1 MLRTADNRKNYYKK
15 KIDSIFHKNTFLIL
29 LKIIDKL
36 YGRCYKK
43 LLNICNKNIF
53 SIMEEIWASD
63 TKKIDLVVFWNE
75 FVIIS
80 FEIKSNFV
88 CQNYQAVG
96 YILFCAKKWRSERK
110 RKKPKPTYFDKL
122 YKVTEKICEYF
133 ETAAEV
139 FI

>member
-1 MLRTADNRKNYYKK
+1 MGLIRKFDVKRQIFWKVHFICCGQRIRDKNYHKK
-15 KIDSIFHKNTFLIL
+15 KIDSIFNKNTFLIL

-80 FEIKSNFV
+80 FEIKCNFV
-88 CQNYQAVG
+88 GQSYQAVG

-110 RKKPKPTYFDKL
+110 RKKTETYIFR
-122 YKVTEKICEYF
+122 
-133 ETAAEV
+133 
-139 FI
+139 